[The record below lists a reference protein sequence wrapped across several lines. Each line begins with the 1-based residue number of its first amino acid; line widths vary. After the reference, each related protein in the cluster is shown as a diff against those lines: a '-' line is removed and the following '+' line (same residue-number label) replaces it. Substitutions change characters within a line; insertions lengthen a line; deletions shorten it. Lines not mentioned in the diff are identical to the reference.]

1 LGHKNVVS
9 FRDFCNHLVSD
20 AWYRSDDD
28 EDTVAVKKVKEAA
41 TLIRVQIREMEYSNG
56 EYSNSSD
63 LYLEKCKAD
72 VPSLLHVFINSL
84 VPNTGAD
91 PENELGGGQCSP
103 PAGSRGGAPVGGLG
117 DEVPQKLTTF
127 RS

>member
-41 TLIRVQIREMEYSNG
+41 TLIRVQIREMEYSND

-91 PENELGGGQCSP
+91 PENELGGGQCRGSWGQKSP
-103 PAGSRGGAPVGGLG
+103 SWVQGAEPW
-117 DEVPQKLTTF
+117 
-127 RS
+127 